1 MIFHVVLY
9 PTHKMLKRVLCSLA
23 FLLLTN
29 ASISFAQ
36 QAPQPAADQAELN
49 ELISRAAIKM
59 KEYKTGFK
67 DLTAEEEQKVEE
79 YDDKGKLKKQRRIAS
94 DLFIYQSQLD
104 PLQMIEYRDVKSV
117 DGKAVKKREER
128 LVNLL
133 SKSAKADSVKK
144 ELDRIT
150 RESRRYDLNY
160 SFYGWTLHQ
169 GTPLYENTRG
179 SFQFKLAGREQ
190 INGHD
195 AIVIEYRQVSDNPEL
210 AMKLS
215 SLPSHLKGAWTR
227 YRGRLWLDTDTA
239 QIRREV
245 REMTMEHPSL
255 TRSLVIIRYDLNYA
269 DSRFGFLTP
278 QRIEI
283 NTYLHGRTGADK
295 HPELGLGG
303 KVTFEYGAFIRFAV
317 DSPDASIE
325 PPKKP

>member
-1 MIFHVVLY
+1 MIFHSASYL
-9 PTHKMLKRVLCSLA
+9 THKMLKRVLCSLA

-49 ELISRAAIKM
+49 ELISRAVIRVT
-59 KEYKTGFK
+59 EYKTKFK
-67 DLTAEEEQKVEE
+67 DLTAEEEQQIED
-79 YDDKGKLKKQRRIAS
+79 YDNKGKLKKQRRIAS
-94 DLFIYQSQLD
+94 DLFIYQSQVD
-104 PLQMIEYRDVKSV
+104 PNKLVEYRDVKSV
-117 DGKAVKKREER
+117 DGAAVKKREER
-128 LVNLL
+128 LISLL
-133 SKSAKADSVKK
+133 TKSAKADSVKK

-160 SFYGWTLHQ
+160 SFYGFTLNQ
-169 GTPLYENTRG
+169 GLPLHENARG
-179 SFQFKLAGREQ
+179 SFEFKLAGREH
-190 INGHD
+190 ISGHD
-195 AIVIEYRQVSDNPEL
+195 AIVIEYSQVSPNPEL

-215 SLPSHLKGAWTR
+215 SLPSHLKGAETR
-227 YRGRLWLDTDTA
+227 YRGRLWLDAETA

-245 REMTMEHPSL
+245 RETTMEHPSL

-283 NTYLHGRTGADK
+283 NAYLHGRTGADK

-303 KVTFEYGAFIRFAV
+303 KVSFEYGAFIRFAV
-317 DSPDASIE
+317 DSPDASID
-325 PPKKP
+325 PLKKP

>member
-9 PTHKMLKRVLCSLA
+9 PTHKMLKCVLWSLA
-23 FLLLTN
+23 VLLLTN
-29 ASISFAQ
+29 TNISFAQ
-36 QAPQPAADQAELN
+36 QPPKPPSDQAELN
-49 ELISRAAIKM
+49 ELIRRAAIRM
-59 KEYKTGFK
+59 NEYKDGFK
-67 DLTAEEEQKVEE
+67 DLTAEEEQQIEE
-79 YDDKGKLKKQRRIAS
+79 YDDKGKLKKQRRITA
-94 DLFIYQSQLD
+94 DLVIYQSQLD
-104 PLQMIEYRDVKSV
+104 PNQMVEYRDVKSV
-117 DGKAVKKREER
+117 DGVAVKKREER
-128 LVNLL
+128 LISLL
-133 SKSAKADSVKK
+133 SKSAKAGSVKK

-169 GTPLYENTRG
+169 GLPLYENARG

-190 INGHD
+190 VSGHD
-195 AIVIEYRQVSDNPEL
+195 AIVIEYKQVSHNPDL
-210 AMKLS
+210 AMKLA
-215 SLPSHLKGAWTR
+215 SLPSHLKGAETR
-227 YRGRLWLDTDTA
+227 YQGRLWLDADTA

-278 QRIEI
+278 QRIEMS
-283 NTYLHGRTGADK
+283 TYTHGRTGADK

>member
-1 MIFHVVLY
+1 MIFHFASY
-9 PTHKMLKRVLCSLA
+9 PTHKMIKRVLCSLA
-23 FLLLTN
+23 FLSLTN

-59 KEYKTGFK
+59 KEYKGGFK
-67 DLTAEEEQKVEE
+67 DLTAEEEQTIEE
-79 YDDKGKLKKQRRIAS
+79 YDKKGKLTKQRRIAS
-94 DLFIYQSQLD
+94 DLFIYQSQID
-104 PLQMIEYRDVKSV
+104 PSKLVEYRDVKSV
-117 DGKAVKKREER
+117 DGATVKKREDR
-128 LVNLL
+128 LISLL
-133 SKSAKADSVKK
+133 TKSAKADSVKK

-160 SFYGWTLHQ
+160 SFYGFTLHQ
-169 GTPLYENTRG
+169 GLPLDEKARG

-190 INGHD
+190 ISGHD
-195 AIVIEYRQVSDNPEL
+195 SIVIEYSQVSPNPEL

-215 SLPSHLKGAWTR
+215 SLPPHLKGAETR
-227 YRGRLWLDTDTA
+227 YRGRLWLDVETA

-245 REMTMEHPSL
+245 RETTIEHPSL
-255 TRSLVIIRYDLNYA
+255 TRSLVMIRYDLNYA

-283 NTYLHGRTGADK
+283 NAYLHGRTGADK

-317 DSPDASIE
+317 DSPDASID
-325 PPKKP
+325 PLKKP

>member
-1 MIFHVVLY
+1 MVFNFALSR
-9 PTHKMLKRVLCSLA
+9 THKMLKRVHYSLV
-23 FLLLTN
+23 FVSLMSV
-29 ASISFAQ
+29 SISLAQ
-36 QAPQPAADQAELN
+36 QAPQPQSDQAELN
-49 ELISRAAIKM
+49 ELIRRAAIRIN
-59 KEYKTGFK
+59 EYKTGFK
-67 DLTAEEEQKVEE
+67 DLTAEEEQTIEE
-79 YDDKGKLKKQRRIAS
+79 YDGKGKLKTQRRIAS
-94 DLFIYQSQLD
+94 DLFIYQSQMD
-104 PLQMIEYRDVKSV
+104 PSKMVEYRDVKAV
-117 DGKAVKKREER
+117 DGVAVKKREER
-128 LVNLL
+128 LVSLL
-133 SKSAKADSVKK
+133 NRSAKADSVKK

-150 RESRRYDLNY
+150 RESKRYDLNY

-195 AIVIEYRQVSDNPEL
+195 AIVLEYRQVSDNPGL

-215 SLPSHLKGAWTR
+215 SLPSNLKGAWTR
-227 YRGRLWLDTDTA
+227 YQGRLWLDAATA

-255 TRSLVIIRYDLNYA
+255 TRSLVIIRYDLNYS

-278 QRIEI
+278 KRIEI
-283 NTYLHGRTGADK
+283 SSYTHGRTGADK
-295 HPELGLGG
+295 HPELDLGG
-303 KVTFEYGAFIRFAV
+303 KVTFEYGAFTRFSV

>member
-1 MIFHVVLY
+1 MIFHVLY
-9 PTHKMLKRVLCSLA
+9 PTPTMLKRVLCSLA
-23 FLLLTN
+23 FLMLTS

-36 QAPQPAADQAELN
+36 QAPQPGGDQAELN
-49 ELISRAAIKM
+49 ELISRAAIRIT
-59 KEYKTGFK
+59 EYMTGFK
-67 DLTAEEEQKVEE
+67 DLTAEEEQNVED

-104 PLQMIEYRDVKSV
+104 PTKMYEYRDVKSV
-117 DGKAVKKREER
+117 DGVAVKKREER
-128 LVNLL
+128 LISLL
-133 SKSAKADSVKK
+133 TKSAKADSVKK

-160 SFYGWTLHQ
+160 SFYGFTLNQ
-169 GTPLYENTRG
+169 GLPLHENARG
-179 SFQFKLAGREQ
+179 SFEFKLAGREQ
-190 INGHD
+190 VSGHD
-195 AIVIEYRQVSDNPEL
+195 AIVIEYKQVSYNAGL

-215 SLPSHLKGAWTR
+215 SLPSHLKGAETR
-227 YRGRLWLDTDTA
+227 YRGRLWLDAETA

-245 REMTMEHPSL
+245 REMLMEHPSL
-255 TRSLVIIRYDLNYA
+255 TRSLVIIRYDLNYS

-303 KVTFEYGAFIRFAV
+303 RVTFDYGAFIRFAV
-317 DSPDASIE
+317 DSPDASID
-325 PPKKP
+325 PVKKP